1 MSTKNWFR
9 TFASIFLTVLLLGLA
24 KPVNNLAA
32 SANPENPSAKIEA
45 KLFNEIAAKGQ
56 ADFFITFKEK
66 ANLGPAK
73 TLTSKAQ
80 KGAYV
85 YDTLRLN
92 ADAAQHDLRAY
103 LDTRGV
109 QYTSFYITNAILV
122 RGGNQDLLMAVA
134 AQPEVASVT
143 ANHSYQ
149 MEQPKAQSASQ
160 APNGVEPNLSFV
172 NADDAWALGYTGQG
186 IVLADN
192 STGLD
197 WTHPAIQP
205 HYRGWN
211 GVTADHNYSWWDA
224 TGTYPDEP
232 VDTLGAGSIIA
243 GIMVGDDGGDNQ
255 IGMAP
260 GAKTIHCKSVYEDWS
275 ATDATF
281 LTCLEWDLAPW
292 DLTGANPRPDLAP
305 DVVNFSRNSE
315 DTADLRDAFD
325 NLIAAGIL
333 VAAQVGDTWELGE
346 GCATASSPGNYP
358 EVLGIGSV
366 LTGEG
371 TLPGVFDDGNA
382 RGPSVIDGGYEP
394 DILAPGQN
402 IRSSYPGGNYQY
414 AGGTGYATPHATG
427 LVGLMWSANPALRG
441 QVEATL
447 QIIKDSAVP
456 LTGQTGSSCGGD
468 YTTGPNNDWGY
479 GTIDALAAVQA
490 AIAYGGTAGTL
501 QGTVTDAVSHNPIAR
516 ASILATLTPTQTFQ
530 IFTDQSGI
538 YSLEVISGTYTVDAQ
553 AFGYQPAQAA
563 DVEVED
569 GETITQSFQL
579 VPLPTHVVSVT
590 VVDANTGWPLYALAS
605 LPATPLDPAWNDP
618 VTGRLEF
625 SVPEGLATTLVID
638 AWTPGYL
645 RKQVAVGPVTD
656 DMALV
661 VQVEPDLGA
670 CNAPGYE
677 FVVSSTVLTQDFE
690 LSDGG
695 YIVTGTNSSW
705 EWGAP
710 IYGPGAA
717 HSGSNVWATGLS
729 GGSYLDGGEAYL
741 ISPPI
746 DLSSFTGSSFNV
758 GWWQWLQT
766 EESFDFA
773 DLQVSKDGGM
783 TWSTVYGPYSGNVD
797 LSWANRTVVTDP
809 SYAVSNF
816 QLRFHLQSDVGGD
829 PAGWYVDDVGIS
841 AGECLPMAGGLVV
854 GNVYDANTN
863 QPLVGASVENAS
875 SFSTLTASTPDTTV
889 DDAFYVLFSPGD
901 LHDFT
906 AQMGNYAPE
915 VEAVQVISGSV
926 VMQDFSLKA
935 GLLAAD
941 PLNLEATVELGDS
954 ATLPLTLTNAGG
966 AQASFTLAEMN
977 SGFQP
982 MLAEDAARTITI
994 PAAPA
999 ELPAG
1004 VAIPSDYK
1012 YKPHPELSIDIP
1024 AAPPA
1029 GPEVF
1034 IACADSNACEPIASM
1049 LMAFGDIRSVTRF
1062 DARYG
1067 TPSLEQLSNYDVVLS
1082 WGNYPYYDAVAMGN
1096 VLADYVDAGGKVI
1109 NLQFDLW
1116 GALQGRFMDE
1126 NYTAMTAGYVPY
1138 QWVCLGTFD
1147 ASHPIMAGVTE
1158 LCDAFSAVGI
1168 DLTPGSSAVAHW
1180 SNGEP
1185 LVAVKDNRSVA
1196 SINLY
1201 VGFYYAWSGQ
1211 ADVLVHNAI
1220 LWLAEDDLPWL
1231 SEAPI
1236 TGTLQAETGLQD
1248 LAVTFDA
1255 GVPEISQPGEYSAW
1269 LKVRSDTPYTPLY
1282 LPVKMTVTPPDTYGK
1297 LEGTVQSLGHCDEV
1311 TATLEGARILIES
1324 GAGMAWEVK
1333 TDTSGHYHVWG
1344 DATVGPLTVT
1354 VSAQDH
1360 LQAVLAGVI
1369 LTGGQTTT
1377 HDFDLRSIQSC
1388 VSLTPAVL
1396 DVNVP
1401 LGYAKTLGL
1410 EVLNDG
1416 AGASPLVIKEVAG
1429 TGFTG
1434 NPDPPVYG
1442 LVGVFQDAYPFWSTI
1457 VTETLAAN
1465 GIPYEVHNST
1475 EFGSLDFS
1483 RFKMILIPTDQTQS
1497 MIDAY
1502 AVYTAKFESYVA
1514 AGGFLAFFATEP
1526 GSNGGILNVPLPG
1539 GMIYVWNKDG
1549 ESFND
1554 VDDPTHPVMAGVPN
1568 PFQGDWASAG
1578 YFTNLPTGAKVI
1590 ASSHD
1595 LGNPTIV
1602 EYPLGEGLVLAL
1614 TMPVEAEW
1622 YFMPDLYQIMIN
1634 TYRWGAN
1641 YVPAPH
1647 AAWLV
1652 EDILTGTLEAD
1663 SSLSVELTLST
1674 LPTMKVGDVYT
1685 ATLWVMSKDA
1695 TQSRIPV
1702 TVRIHVVK
1710 PTIYLPVLWKR
1721 YP

>member
-1 MSTKNWFR
+1 MSTKKWFR
-9 TFASIFLTVLLLGLA
+9 IFASILLAVLLLSLTR
-24 KPVNNLAA
+24 PVTTQ
-32 SANPENPSAKIEA
+32 ANPENPTAKIET
-45 KLFNEIAAKGQ
+45 KLSDEIAAKGQ

-85 YDTLRLN
+85 YNTLRLN

-103 LDTRGV
+103 LDIRGV

-134 AQPEVASVT
+134 AQPEVASLT

-149 MEQPKAQSASQ
+149 MEQPKAQPASQ

-172 NADDAWALGYTGQG
+172 NADDVWALGITGQG
-186 IVLADN
+186 VVLADN
-192 STGLD
+192 NTGLD

-211 GVTADHNYSWWDA
+211 GVTADHNYNWYDA

-232 VDTLGAGSIIA
+232 VDILGAGSIIS
-243 GIMVGDDGGDNQ
+243 GIMVGDDGGGNQ
-255 IGMAP
+255 VGMAP
-260 GAKTIHCKSVYEDWS
+260 GAKTIHCKSVYDDWS

-292 DLTGANPRPDLAP
+292 DLAGANPRPDLAP
-305 DVVNFSRNSE
+305 DVVNFSRDIE
-315 DTADLRDAFD
+315 DNADLRDAFD
-325 NLIAAGIL
+325 NLVAAGIL
-333 VAAQVGDTWELGE
+333 VAAQGGDTWALGE
-346 GCATASSPGNYP
+346 GCSKASSPGNYP

-366 LTGEG
+366 LTGDG
-371 TLPGVFDDGNA
+371 ALPGILDPGNVG
-382 RGPSVIDGGYEP
+382 GPSVIDGGYEP

-402 IRSSYPGGNYQY
+402 IRSSYPGGDYQSWS
-414 AGGTGYATPHATG
+414 GTGFATPHVPG
-427 LVGLMWSANPALRG
+427 LVGLIWSANPALRG
-441 QVEATL
+441 RVEDTMQL
-447 QIIKDSAVP
+447 IKDTAVP

-490 AIAYGGTAGTL
+490 AIAYGGTSGTL
-501 QGTVTDAVSHNPIAR
+501 QGTVTDSASSDPIPW

-530 IFTDQSGI
+530 TFTGSSGM
-538 YSLEVISGTYTVDAQ
+538 YSLNVVAGTYFVNAS
-553 AFGYQPAQAA
+553 AFGYQSAQAM

-569 GETITQSFQL
+569 GETVTQSFQL
-579 VPLPTHVVSVT
+579 IALPTHILSVT

-605 LPATPLDPAWNDP
+605 LPATPLAPAWNDP

-625 SVPEGLATTLVID
+625 SVPEGLTTTLVVD

-645 RKQVAVGPVTD
+645 RQQVSVGPVMG
-656 DMALV
+656 DMAII
-661 VQVEPDLGA
+661 VQLEPDLGT

-677 FVVSSTVLTQDFE
+677 FIVDSTIVTEDFE

-695 YIVTGTNSSW
+695 YTVTGTNTTW

-710 IYGPGAA
+710 IYGPGSA
-717 HSGSNVWATGLS
+717 HSGANVWATGLTS
-729 GGSYLDGGEAYL
+729 GSYLDGGEAYL

-746 DLSSFTGSSFNV
+746 DLSSLTGYSIKV
-758 GWWQWLQT
+758 GWWQWLKT

-773 DLQVSKDGGM
+773 DVQVSKDGGV
-783 TWSTVYGPYSGNVD
+783 TWSTVYGPISGDID
-797 LSWANRTVVTDP
+797 LSWANRSAGLDP

-816 QLRFHLQSDVGGD
+816 QLRFHLHSDWGVD
-829 PAGWYVDDVGIS
+829 LAGWYVDDIS
-841 AGECLPMAGGLVV
+841 LQKGECLPNPGGLVV
-854 GNVYDANTN
+854 GNVYDANDN
-863 QPLVGASVENAS
+863 QPIVGAGVQNNSG
-875 SFSTLTASTPDTTV
+875 FSTQALATDDPNV
-889 DDAFYVLFSPGD
+889 DDAFYVLFSPGG

-906 AQMGNYAPE
+906 ASMGAYSPE
-915 VEAVQVISGSV
+915 VAPVEVISGSAV
-926 VMQDFSLKA
+926 TQDFSLKA
-935 GLLAAD
+935 GRLAAD
-941 PLNLEATVELGDS
+941 PLSLEATLELGNS
-954 ATLPLTLTNAGG
+954 ATLPLTLTNDGG
-966 AQASFTLAEMN
+966 AQASFTLAEL
-977 SGFQP
+977 GGDLQP
-982 MLAEDAARTITI
+982 VLGEAARTVKL
-994 PAAPA
+994 PASPA

-1004 VAIPSDYK
+1004 VRLPVGFV

-1024 AAPPA
+1024 ASPPA
-1029 GPEVF
+1029 GPDVF
-1034 IACADSNACEPIASM
+1034 IACADALPCEPIASM
-1049 LMAFGDIRSVTRF
+1049 LMAFGDFRSVTSF
-1062 DARYG
+1062 NARYG
-1067 TPSLEQLSNYDVVLS
+1067 TPSLEQLSNYDVVLTWS
-1082 WGNYPYYDAVAMGN
+1082 IYGYQDAVQMGN
-1096 VLADYVDAGGKVI
+1096 VLADYVDTGGKVI
-1109 NLQFDLW
+1109 DLLFAFD
-1116 GALQGRFMDE
+1116 GGLQGRFVDE
-1126 NYTAMTAGYVPY
+1126 NYTAFRGTWNPGI
-1138 QWVCLGTFD
+1138 WNCLGEYD
-1147 ASHPIMAGVTE
+1147 ASHPTMVGITE
-1158 LCDAFSAVGI
+1158 LCDYNHIIATR
-1168 DLTPGSSAVAHW
+1168 LTPGSTAVARW
-1180 SNGEP
+1180 ADGEI
-1185 LVAVKDNRSVA
+1185 LAAVKDNRSVV
-1196 SINLY
+1196 SLNTY
-1201 VGFYYAWSGQ
+1201 VGSYYSWTGQ
-1211 ADVLVHNAI
+1211 VDVLVHNAI

-1231 SEAPI
+1231 SESPI
-1236 TGTLQAETGLQD
+1236 TGTLQAETGFQD
-1248 LAVTFDA
+1248 VAVTIDA
-1255 GVPEISQPGEYSAW
+1255 GVPEIKQPGEYTAW
-1269 LKVRSDTPYTPLY
+1269 LKVRSDTPYPPLY

-1297 LEGTVQSLGHCDEV
+1297 LEGTVQSLGHCDQV
-1311 TATLEGARILIES
+1311 TATLEGASILIES

-1333 TDTSGHYHVWG
+1333 TDTAGHYHVWG

-1360 LQAVLAGVI
+1360 LQVVFAGVI
-1369 LTGGQTTT
+1369 LTGGQTTA
-1377 HDFDLRSIQSC
+1377 HDFDLRSLQSC
-1388 VSLTPAVL
+1388 VSLTPATL

-1401 LGYAKTLGL
+1401 LGQVKTLGL

-1416 AGASPLVIKEVAG
+1416 AAASPLVIKEAAG

-1475 EFGSLDFS
+1475 EFGTLDFN

-1539 GMIYVWNKDG
+1539 GMVYVWYNGG

-1554 VDDPTHPVMAGVPN
+1554 VDDPSHPVMAGVSN

-1590 ASSHD
+1590 ASEHD
-1595 LGNPTIV
+1595 RGQPTIV
-1602 EYPLGEGLVLAL
+1602 EYPIGEGLVIAL
-1614 TMPVEAEW
+1614 TMPVEGEW
-1622 YFMPDLYQIMIN
+1622 WAYEDINKIMIN

-1641 YVPAPH
+1641 YMPAPQ
-1647 AAWLV
+1647 AAWLA

-1663 SSLSVELTLST
+1663 SSLAVELTLTT
-1674 LPTMKVGDVYT
+1674 LPGMKAGEVYT

-1695 TQSRIPV
+1695 THARIPV
-1702 TVRIHVVK
+1702 TVRIHVVT